1 MNIFYCADLKANALS
16 VFKNHDFVYFASVDD
31 DGVYAARLVEPVMDD
46 KPGLRLV
53 SGDFAIRVIERNDE
67 ASLGVRFKDLQL
79 VVSHASDNVPVKLQG
94 ATVELYRDGPKVFI
108 LYGCDAEISG
118 SLSGTFGAV
127 MKKAPRAWKAKP

>member
-1 MNIFYCADLKANALS
+1 MNIFYCADLKANALTI
-16 VFKNHDFVYFASVDD
+16 FKNHDFVYFASVDD
-31 DGVYAARLVEPVMDD
+31 DGVYVARLMEPVMDD

-79 VVSHASDNVPVKLQG
+79 VVSHASDNVAVKLVEG
-94 ATVELYRDGPKVFI
+94 ATAELYRDGAKVFI

-127 MKKAPRAWKAKP
+127 MKKAPKAWKK

>member
-16 VFKNHDFVYFASVDD
+16 VFKNHDFVYFAAVDD

-53 SGDFAIRVIERNDE
+53 SGDFAIRFIERNDE

-79 VVSHASDNVPVKLQG
+79 VVSHASDNVPVKLAG
-94 ATVELYRDGPKVFI
+94 AVAELYRDSGKVFI
-108 LYGCDAEISG
+108 LYGCDSEITG
-118 SLSGTFGAV
+118 SLSCTFGAV
-127 MKKAPRAWKAKP
+127 MKKAPKAWKK

>member
-1 MNIFYCADLKANALS
+1 MNIFYCADLKANALTI
-16 VFKNHDFVYFASVDD
+16 FKNHDFVYFAAVDE
-31 DGVYAARLVEPVMDD
+31 DGVYAARLMESVMDD

-53 SGDFAIRVIERNDE
+53 CGDFAIRVIERNDE

-79 VVSHASDNVPVKLQG
+79 VVSHAADNVLVKLSG
-94 ATVELYRDGPKVFI
+94 ADAELYRDGPKVFI

-127 MKKAPRAWKAKP
+127 MKKAPKAWKAKP